1 MKAMKILFLGDVV
14 GRSGRS
20 GVINNLP
27 TIIKI
32 NKIDFSIVN
41 AENATSGMGLS
52 VKHAKEILEIGADC
66 ITLGDHAF
74 DQKDMLQFI
83 ETEHRILR
91 PLNFSKS
98 APGKG
103 SNIYADR
110 RGRKILVSQVLGQV
124 FMKRPFDDPF
134 SEIDRILSKNILGGG
149 VQASLVEIH
158 CEATSEKMAFGHF
171 CDGRVSAV
179 IGTHTHVPTSDAM
192 ILPNGTAYQSDA
204 GMCGSFNSV
213 IGMDKSEPLRRFVTG
228 MSKERFTPAD
238 GEGTVCGAIIE
249 TDDKSGLANSIEMLR
264 LGGCLRST

>member
-1 MKAMKILFLGDVV
+1 MTVMKILFLGDVV
-14 GRSGRS
+14 GHSGRS
-20 GVINNLP
+20 AVIRNLP
-27 TIIKI
+27 TIIEI

-134 SEIDRILSKNILGGG
+134 SEIDGILSKNILGGG
-149 VQASLVEIH
+149 VQASLVDIH
-158 CEATSEKMAFGHF
+158 CEATTENPAF
-171 CDGRVSAV
+171 
-179 IGTHTHVPTSDAM
+179 
-192 ILPNGTAYQSDA
+192 
-204 GMCGSFNSV
+204 
-213 IGMDKSEPLRRFVTG
+213 
-228 MSKERFTPAD
+228 
-238 GEGTVCGAIIE
+238 
-249 TDDKSGLANSIEMLR
+249 ANSKIVSTCWVIHSIHCFPLTVLLAVNLFLCFPIPVDHANLR
-264 LGGCLRST
+264 KETIHRNGKIIS

>member
-1 MKAMKILFLGDVV
+1 MKILFLGDIV

-20 GVINNLP
+20 AVINNLP
-27 TIIKI
+27 KIIKT

-103 SNIYADR
+103 SNIYADK

-134 SEIDRILSKNILGGG
+134 SAIDGILSKNILGGG
-149 VQASLVEIH
+149 VQASLVDIH
-158 CEATSEKMAFGHF
+158 CEATSEKMALGHF

-179 IGTHTHVPTSDAM
+179 VGTHTHVPTADTR
-192 ILPNGTAYQSDA
+192 ILEKGTAYQTDI
-204 GMCGSFNSV
+204 GMCGDYNSV
-213 IGMDKSEPLRRFVTG
+213 IGMNKENSIKKFLKDKNAINHF
-228 MSKERFTPAD
+228 PAEGD
-238 GEGTVCGAIIE
+238 GTLSGIIVE
-249 TDDKSGLANSIEMLR
+249 TDLKTGLAKKVTRLIE
-264 LGGCLRST
+264 GGSLDR